1 MDAFIEFLKI
11 LVPAAAVLYAMYL
24 AVQAFINRDLESK
37 RLDIR
42 GRSLDTVLPIRL
54 QAYERICLLL
64 ERLAPQSL
72 LLRVSHLN
80 LTARDYQRLLLEEI
94 RNEFNHNVSQQLYMS
109 ESVWS
114 MVKSARENLVMLIND
129 AAEQLSPEASG
140 LDLAKRIMEKSLEK
154 NIDPTGMALA
164 ELKKEIQQVF

>member
-1 MDAFIEFLKI
+1 MENFLEFLKI

-109 ESVWS
+109 ESVWG

-129 AAEQLSPEASG
+129 SAEQLSSEASG

-154 NIDPTGMALA
+154 NIDPTGLALA
-164 ELKKEIQQVF
+164 ELKREIQQVF

>member
-1 MDAFIEFLKI
+1 MEAFLDFLKI
-11 LVPAAAVLYAMYL
+11 IIPAAAVLYAMYL

-37 RLDIR
+37 RLEIR
-42 GRSLDTVLPIRL
+42 GRSLETVLPIRL

-72 LLRVSHLN
+72 LLRISHIN
-80 LTARDYQRLLLEEI
+80 LSARDYQRLLLEEI

-109 ESVWS
+109 ESVWG

-129 AAEQLSPEASG
+129 SAEQLPTEAIG

-154 NIDPTGMALA
+154 NIDPTGLALA

>member
-1 MDAFIEFLKI
+1 METFLDFLKI
-11 LVPAAAVLYAMYL
+11 IIPAAAVLYAMYL

-37 RLDIR
+37 RLEIR
-42 GRSLDTVLPIRL
+42 GRSLETVLPVRL

-72 LLRVSHLN
+72 LLRISHLN
-80 LTARDYQRLLLEEI
+80 LSARDYQRLLLEEI

-109 ESVWS
+109 ESVWG

-129 AAEQLSPEASG
+129 SAEQLSSEASG

-154 NIDPTGMALA
+154 NIDPTGLALA